1 MMERGRYLKGKA
13 LLTLLIFCGLPLAV
27 TAVESENG
35 GENTQSQAQI
45 QTPPQTQAQV
55 QDHAKTSSSFKPQNI
70 ENIIQEKL
78 PEAAVGIMLK
88 DAKTGQVLYER
99 NASKAFAPA
108 SGLKVFT
115 AATALKTL
123 GPEYQY
129 KTTVKIDKNSLKPL
143 NTQKKD
149 QKNTASFSIKK
160 VLKQEKQA
168 KQTAENKGSSSTAN
182 TKYTTPGNELSQN
195 LFLEFSGD
203 PSLDSESFKLLL
215 KTALEM
221 NNIKK
226 ISGKVVI
233 DDTLFQ
239 APHYPFGWS
248 WNSLPWY
255 FSAPIT
261 AVILNENRVKISIA
275 SNNNI
280 GEKANVTF
288 ANDEP
293 LRLPMISEVISVSAD
308 AAEKECSLLA
318 SMDEENRISL
328 KGCWPKHDAPEALK
342 LAVKN
347 PVLLAKSLIREALNE
362 MKIDW
367 SQEIIEGK
375 APLNAEILEEHHSI
389 AVKELLKPMLQDSN
403 NLYAESLFK
412 TIGAKKSG
420 TGTFLSGINATKD
433 VLTKDFGLKESEF
446 RIEDGSGGSR
456 YTMITPNQM
465 AEVLYGIHQSQ
476 AFQSVLWEAL
486 PSWGESGT
494 LKNREIKDTKKAL
507 LGKVHAKTGSMNG
520 VSSLSGYL
528 QAKDGRDLIFV
539 IMINNTLAKKGTLRS
554 FEDEL
559 LTMWVSEEL

>member
-1 MMERGRYLKGKA
+1 MGCKLDLKGKI
-13 LLTLLIFCGLPLAV
+13 LLTMLIVCMPFMV
-27 TAVESENG
+27 TALD
-35 GENTQSQAQI
+35 QLP
-45 QTPPQTQAQV
+45 TPTATSTSTPASTSTPTPTP
-55 QDHAKTSSSFKPQNI
+55 TSSPISFNPQLI
-70 ENIIQEKL
+70 ENSIQEKL
-78 PEAAVGIMLK
+78 PEATVGIVLK

-115 AATALKTL
+115 AAAVLKTL
-123 GPEYQY
+123 GPEYQF

-143 NTQKKD
+143 D
-149 QKNTASFSIKK
+149 AQKNSPKKSAAFSLKNA
-160 VLKQEKQA
+160 LKQD
-168 KQTAENKGSSSTAN
+168 KQTKPTKENKGTPSVAN
-182 TKYTTPGNELSQN
+182 TKYTTPGNELTQN
-195 LFLEFSGD
+195 LIIEFSGD

-275 SNNNI
+275 SNKNI
-280 GEKANVTF
+280 GEKANITF

-293 LRLPMISEVISVSAD
+293 IRLPMQSDVISVSAD
-308 AAEKECSLLA
+308 SAEKECSLLA

-347 PVLLAKSLIREALNE
+347 PALLAKSLTLEAFNE
-362 MKIDW
+362 MNIEW
-367 SQEIIEGK
+367 SQEIIVGK
-375 APLNAEILEEHHSI
+375 APVDAEILEEHHSI
-389 AVKELLKPMLQDSN
+389 AVRELLKPMLQDSN

-420 TGTFLSGINATKD
+420 TGTFLSGINATKE

-456 YTMITPNQM
+456 YTMVTPHQM
-465 AEVLYGIHQSQ
+465 SEVLYFMHQSP
-476 AFQSVLWEAL
+476 AFQPVLWEAL

-494 LKNREIKDTKKAL
+494 LKNREVSETKKAL
-507 LGKVHAKTGSMNG
+507 LGNVHAKTGSMNG

-539 IMINNTLAKKGTLRS
+539 IMINNTLAKKGTLRA

-559 LTMWVSEEL
+559 LTKWVSDTF